1 MNLLE
6 FVTTINDIEINVK
19 LSYHLL
25 TKGKIMDEDKI
36 HEKIRIEFNTLND
49 YSFHE
54 IAQHILNALQPY
66 CYEVSITP
74 PYNDSNY
81 VYTVIVRK

>member
-6 FVTTINDIEINVK
+6 FVTTINKIKIVIK
-19 LSYHLL
+19 LSYPTLIN
-25 TKGKIMDEDKI
+25 GKIMDEGKI
-36 HEKIRIEFNTLND
+36 YEIIKAEFNMD

-66 CYEVSITP
+66 CYLVSIMP
-74 PYNDSNY
+74 PKKGFSYY
-81 VYTVIVRK
+81 YTASVKK